1 MAEPFTA
8 LIMAAGQGTRMK
20 SETPKVLHA
29 VCGKPMVE
37 WVIDASREAGATE
50 VVCVVRP
57 GEGVQ
62 QGLPAG
68 VTVAEQRE
76 REGTGAAVLAARDV
90 GPRDRPLAVL
100 SGDHPLVAAEV
111 IEQLARAHAD
121 ADAAVTMLTTES
133 LDPAGYGRVMRSAD
147 GSFDRIVETKRTDGL
162 SDEVLATREV
172 NLGTYLFE
180 PDELFAALERVE
192 EQDGELYLTA
202 AISAFAADG
211 RVASTSTDD
220 PDVAQGVNTRADL
233 MEVEAI
239 ARRRLVRRHALNG
252 VTFAAP
258 DSIELHAGVEI
269 GEDTRVGVGASLLGA
284 TKIGRGCDI
293 GPQVTALDSVI
304 GDFAGVA
311 HSVLIESEVGAEAS
325 IGPFSY
331 LRPGARI
338 GAKAKIGT
346 FVEVKGSTIGAGAK
360 VPHLSYIGDAD
371 VGEGANVAAGN
382 ITANYDGRNKHRTN
396 IGKNVKTGVHTS
408 FVAPV
413 SVGARAYT
421 GAGSVIVDD
430 VPEGA
435 LGISRPEQRNV
446 EGYAE
451 RVEEEQQS
459 P

>member
-8 LIMAAGQGTRMK
+8 LIMAAGHGTRMR
-20 SETPKVLHA
+20 SELPKVLHP

-37 WVIDASREAGATE
+37 WVIDAAREAGATE
-50 VVCVVRP
+50 VVCVTRP
-57 GEGVQ
+57 GEGVED
-62 QGLPAG
+62 GLPEG
-68 VTVAEQRE
+68 VAIAEQTE
-76 REGTGAAVLAARDV
+76 GEGTGAAVLAAREAV
-90 GPRDRPLAVL
+90 GEDRPLVVL

-111 IEQLARAHAD
+111 IAGLVETHASSEAKATVLA
-121 ADAAVTMLTTES
+121 TES
-133 LDPAGYGRVMRSAD
+133 LDPAGYGRVMRAED
-147 GSFDRIVETKRTDGL
+147 GRFDRIVETKRTEGVAP
-162 SDEVLATREV
+162 EVLATREV
-172 NLGTYLFE
+172 NLGTYVFE
-180 PDELFAALERVE
+180 PRELFSALDQVE
-192 EQDGELYLTA
+192 LQDGEVYLTA
-202 AISAFAADG
+202 AISAFAAE
-211 RVASTSTDD
+211 RQVAISSTDD

-233 MEVEAI
+233 MDVERI
-239 ARRRLVRRHALNG
+239 ARANLIRAHALNG

-258 DSIELHAGVEI
+258 ETIELHAGVTI
-269 GEDTRVGVGASLLGA
+269 GEDTRIGVGASLLGA

-293 GPQVTALDSVI
+293 GPHVTAVDAVI
-304 GDFAGVA
+304 GDRAGAA
-311 HSVLIESEVGAEAS
+311 HSALIECEIGVEAR

-338 GAKAKIGT
+338 GDGARIGT
-346 FVEVKGSTIGAGAK
+346 FVEVKGSNIGAGAK

-382 ITANYDGRNKHRTN
+382 ITANYDGRNKHRTK
-396 IGKNVKTGVHTS
+396 IGKNAKTGVDTS

-413 SVGARAYT
+413 SVGDRAYT

-446 EGYAE
+446 EGYAD
-451 RVEEEQQS
+451 RVEEEKPS

>member
-1 MAEPFTA
+1 
-8 LIMAAGQGTRMK
+8 
-20 SETPKVLHA
+20 V
-29 VCGKPMVE
+29 
-37 WVIDASREAGATE
+37 DAH
-50 VVCVVRP
+50 
-57 GEGVQ
+57 
-62 QGLPAG
+62 
-68 VTVAEQRE
+68 
-76 REGTGAAVLAARDV
+76 TGA
-90 GPRDRPLAVL
+90 G
-100 SGDHPLVAAEV
+100 
-111 IEQLARAHAD
+111 
-121 ADAAVTMLTTES
+121 AAVTMLTTES
-133 LDPAGYGRVMRSAD
+133 LDPAGYGRVMRTAD
-147 GSFDRIVETKRTDGL
+147 GAFDRVVETKRTEGL
-162 SDEVLATREV
+162 PAEVLATREV
-172 NLGTYLFE
+172 NLGTYVFE
-180 PDELFAALERVE
+180 PGDLFAALDQVGE
-192 EQDGELYLTA
+192 EDGEIYLTG
-202 AISAFAADG
+202 AITAFAAEG
-211 RVASTSTDD
+211 RVASASTDD

-239 ARRRLVRRHALNG
+239 ARRRLVREHALNG

-258 DSIELHAGVEI
+258 ETIELHAGVTI
-269 GEDTRVGVGASLLGA
+269 GEDTRIGVGASLLGN
-284 TKIGRGCDI
+284 TRIGRGCDI
-293 GPQVTALDSVI
+293 GPHVTAVDTVI
-304 GDFAGVA
+304 GDRAGAA
-311 HSVLIESEVGAEAS
+311 HSALSEAEIGEEAA

-338 GAKAKIGT
+338 GARARVGT

-396 IGKNVKTGVHTS
+396 IGKNAKTGVHTS

-413 SVGARAYT
+413 SVGDRAYT

-451 RVEEEQQS
+451 RVEEEKPS